1 MDLYQMNVFLAFT
14 YVYVFILGMCMGS
27 FFLVVGYRVP
37 QKETIMGRSHCDA
50 CKEELK
56 WWHVI
61 PLFSYSILKGKCY
74 FCASKI
80 GLKNPILEVFI
91 GLLFMSSAYFLQLE
105 TEVLVSFTFIC
116 LLFTISISDYLYQI
130 IPNKVLLPFFLIGMM
145 ERFFIPQ
152 SDYWWYPIA
161 GVLAGFLPLFLVGML
176 NEKAIGGGD
185 IKLFAVVGL
194 FIGPIGAL
202 ISLFLS
208 SVLAI
213 IFYVITFIRTNEKQK
228 FIPFGPAIAVSS
240 YLIYQFTSGQIDTM
254 LQLFSR

>member
-1 MDLYQMNVFLAFT
+1 MNVYLTFA

-50 CKEELK
+50 CQKELK

-61 PLFSYSILKGKCY
+61 PLFSYSILRGKCY

-91 GLLFMSSAYFLQLE
+91 GLLFTSSAYFLQLKP
-105 TEVLVSFTFIC
+105 EVLVSFTLIC
-116 LLFTISISDYLYQI
+116 LLFTITISDSLYQI
-130 IPNKVLLPFFLIGMM
+130 IPNKVLLPFFIIGMM
-145 ERFFIPQ
+145 ERIFIPQ
-152 SDYWWYPIA
+152 NEYWWYPIVGA
-161 GVLAGFLPLFLVGML
+161 LAGFLPLFLVGLL

-185 IKLFAVVGL
+185 IKLFAVVGV

-213 IFYVITFIRTNEKQK
+213 IFYGISFIRTNERKK
-228 FIPFGPAIAVSS
+228 FVPFGPAIAVSS
-240 YLIYQFTSGQIDTM
+240 YLIYQVTSGQIHTI
-254 LQLFSR
+254 LQLFLR